1 MEFLENLHQ
10 YSDYGL
16 LALRIALGVI
26 FLVHGT
32 MKWAMWKMQPSPQM
46 PASMIGMMKFLS
58 IVEPLGGLA
67 ILAGFLTELAT
78 IGLSLVMLGA
88 IYFKITQWKVPFMSQ
103 TNTGWEFDFINLAGL
118 IALILMGGGAF
129 AFDQYISLF

>member
-16 LALRIALGVI
+16 LALRIALGII

-32 MKWAMWKMQPSPQM
+32 MKWAMWKMQPSAQM
-46 PASMIGMMKFLS
+46 SGGMLNMMRFLS
-58 IVEPLGGLA
+58 IAEPLGGLA
-67 ILAGFLTELAT
+67 ILTGFLTQLAA

-88 IYFKITQWKVPFMSQ
+88 LYFKITKWKVPFMSQ
-103 TNTGWEFDFINLAGL
+103 NNTGWEFDLMNLAGL
-118 IALILMGGGAF
+118 ITLLLMGGGAY
-129 AFDQYISLF
+129 ALDQYVALF